1 MRYIVGYTDTP
12 AGKDAL
18 ALGVRLARSRGAR
31 LEIVMVL
38 ASGDRPTLVPAAPS
52 YDRHLR
58 ELAEGWLAK
67 ARSRVPEDVEAETHI
82 VYAESL
88 AEGLLD
94 ASKRLRGSMIV
105 VGGASDGLRHRYTI
119 GAVPRALLHSAV
131 VPVALAPR
139 GVRKLET
146 TGITRVTCAI
156 GTRPGADRLLD
167 AAVAAASLAGVPLR
181 LLSLVAVDLPANAS
195 EEASA
200 AAEEHATTV
209 LDYAKS
215 HLPDGV
221 DADVVI
227 ATGSRVEDA
236 VASVAWDPEE
246 VVLVGSSRLAASGHL
261 FLGTTAAKMLR
272 ELPVPMIVVPRE
284 SVLTIEG

>member
-1 MRYIVGYTDTP
+1 MQLIVGYTDTP

-18 ALGVRLARSRGAR
+18 ALGVRLARASGAR
-31 LEIVMVL
+31 LEIVLVL
-38 ASGDRPTLVPAAPS
+38 ASGDRPTLAPAAPS
-52 YDRHLR
+52 YDRHVR
-58 ELAEGWLAK
+58 ELAEGWLAG
-67 ARSRVPEDVEAETHI
+67 AAARVPRGVDADTHL

-94 ASKRLRGSMIV
+94 ATGRLEGSLII
-105 VGGASDGLRHRYTI
+105 VGGASGGFRHRYTV
-119 GAVPRALLHSAV
+119 GTVPRALLHSAV

-139 GVRKLET
+139 GIRTLET
-146 TGITRVTCAI
+146 SAVTRVTCAI

-167 AAVAAASLAGVPLR
+167 AAVVAASHAKVPLR

-195 EEASA
+195 EEAMA
-200 AAEEHATTV
+200 AAEDHATAV
-209 LDYAKS
+209 LDYAKR
-215 HLPDGV
+215 HLPGGV
-221 DADVVI
+221 EADVVI
-227 ATGSRVEDA
+227 ASGSRIEDA
-236 VASVAWDPEE
+236 VASVTWDAEE

>member
-1 MRYIVGYTDTP
+1 MRFIVGYTDTP
-12 AGKDAL
+12 AGRDAL
-18 ALGVRLARSRGAR
+18 ALGVRLARARGAR

-38 ASGDRPTLVPAAPS
+38 ASGDRPTLTPGAPS
-52 YDRHLR
+52 YDRHVR
-58 ELAEGWLAK
+58 ELADGWLGK
-67 ARSRVPEDVEAETHI
+67 ARSRVPEGVEAETHV

-94 ASKRLRGSMIV
+94 ASKRLEGSMIV

-139 GVRKLET
+139 GIRKLET
-146 TGITRVTCAI
+146 TGVTRVTCAI

-167 AAVAAASLAGVPLR
+167 AAVAAASRAQAPLR

-195 EEASA
+195 DEAQA
-200 AAEEHATTV
+200 AAEDHATRV
-209 LDYAKS
+209 LDYATE

-221 DADVVI
+221 DAEVVI
-227 ATGSRVEDA
+227 ATGSRIEDA
-236 VASVAWDPEE
+236 VASEAWDPEE
-246 VVLVGSSRLAASGHL
+246 IVLVGSSRLAASGHL

>member
-1 MRYIVGYTDTP
+1 MRFIVGYTDTP

-18 ALGVRLARSRGAR
+18 ALGVRLARARGAR
-31 LEIVMVL
+31 LDIVLVL
-38 ASGDRPTLVPAAPS
+38 TSPDRPTLTPGAPS
-52 YDRHLR
+52 YDRYVR
-58 ELAEGWLAK
+58 TLADGWLAK
-67 ARSRVPEDVEAETHI
+67 AMTRVPDGVDAETHV

-94 ASKRLRGSMIV
+94 ASKRLEGSMIV

-119 GAVPRALLHSAV
+119 GTVPRALLHSAV

-139 GVRKLET
+139 GIRKLET

-167 AAVAAASLAGVPLR
+167 AAVAAASSASVPLR
-181 LLSLVAVDLPANAS
+181 LLSLVAVDLPGDAS
-195 EEASA
+195 DEALA
-200 AAEEHATTV
+200 ASEEHATTV
-209 LDYAKS
+209 LDYAKT
-215 HLPDGV
+215 HLPEGV
-221 DADVVI
+221 EADVVI
-227 ATGSRVEDA
+227 ASGSRVEDA
-236 VASVAWDPEE
+236 VASVTWDPEE
-246 VVLVGSSRLAASGHL
+246 VVFVGSSRLAASGHL

>member
-1 MRYIVGYTDTP
+1 MRFIVGYTDTP

-18 ALGVRLARSRGAR
+18 ALGVRLARARGAR
-31 LEIVMVL
+31 LEIVLVL
-38 ASGDRPTLVPAAPS
+38 ASSDRPTLTPAAPS
-52 YDRHLR
+52 YDRHVR
-58 ELAEGWLAK
+58 ALADGWLEK
-67 ARSRVPEDVEAETHI
+67 ARARVPEGVEADTHV

-94 ASKRLRGSMIV
+94 ASKRLEGSMIV

-139 GVRKLET
+139 GSRKLDT
-146 TGITRVTCAI
+146 VGITRVTCAI

-167 AAVAAASLAGVPLR
+167 AAVGAEAPLR
-181 LLSLVAVDLPANAS
+181 LLSLVALDLPADAS
-195 EEASA
+195 DEAAA
-200 AAEEHATTV
+200 AAEDHATTV
-209 LDYAKS
+209 LEYARQ

-221 DADVVI
+221 DADIVI
-227 ATGSRVEDA
+227 ATGSRIEDA
-236 VASVAWDPEE
+236 VASVTWDPEE